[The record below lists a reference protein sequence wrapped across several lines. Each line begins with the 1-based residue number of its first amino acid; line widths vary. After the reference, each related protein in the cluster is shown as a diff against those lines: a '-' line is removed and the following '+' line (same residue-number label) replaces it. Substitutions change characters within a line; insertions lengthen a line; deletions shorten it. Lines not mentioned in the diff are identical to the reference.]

1 MKNATTSQRLKQIM
15 VERGLRQVDIL
26 EKSKPYQKKLNI
38 KMGRSTLSQY
48 LSGKSVPAQKQL
60 YLLSITLDVS
70 EAWLMGYDVEEKR
83 IPDEQR
89 SVNTKPKILSVYEI
103 LEPPRQEKVL
113 DFAQEQLEEQK
124 STKVVSLFDQ
134 QLEDEELFEIHG
146 TTFAAAA
153 SGFGR
158 GFEADDYDTYTVYTD
173 EEPPHYDYAIGIRGD
188 SMLPKYEQGDML
200 YIVDKGMST
209 YSGQLCIVVY
219 NGQTY
224 FKKVY
229 TEDRGLRLVSLNK
242 KYDDIFID
250 YPPAEDTYIKIYD
263 VVGSFTPIEM

>member
-1 MKNATTSQRLKQIM
+1 M
-15 VERGLRQVDIL
+15 
-26 EKSKPYQKKLNI
+26 
-38 KMGRSTLSQY
+38 
-48 LSGKSVPAQKQL
+48 
-60 YLLSITLDVS
+60 
-70 EAWLMGYDVEEKR
+70 
-83 IPDEQR
+83 
-89 SVNTKPKILSVYEI
+89 
-103 LEPPRQEKVL
+103 
-113 DFAQEQLEEQK
+113 EEQ
-124 STKVVSLFDQ
+124 TKIINFSDKKTDI
-134 QLEDEELFEIHG
+134 EDIFEVKG

-209 YSGQLCIVVY
+209 YSGQLCIVVH
-219 NGQTY
+219 NGNTY

-229 TEDRGLRLVSLNK
+229 TEHDGLRLVSLNK
-242 KYDDIFID
+242 KYSDIFIG

-263 VVGSFTPIEM
+263 VVGSFTPIEF

>member
-1 MKNATTSQRLKQIM
+1 MDEQKLREIIEKRYGSVRQFSLKIDMPASTINSILTRGILNSNVDNVLKICTALGIKPEVFSVLLDTNKEKPQI
-15 VERGLRQVDIL
+15 LTIYDQL
-26 EKSKPYQKKLNI
+26 EK
-38 KMGRSTLSQY
+38 
-48 LSGKSVPAQKQL
+48 
-60 YLLSITLDVS
+60 
-70 EAWLMGYDVEEKR
+70 
-83 IPDEQR
+83 
-89 SVNTKPKILSVYEI
+89 
-103 LEPPRQEKVL
+103 PRQEKVL
-113 DFAQEQLEEQK
+113 DFANEQLEEQE
-124 STKVVSLFDQ
+124 SNKVVSMFDE
-134 QLEDEELFEIHG
+134 QLKNEELFPVQG
-146 TTFAAAA
+146 TTFATAA

-158 GFEADDYDTYTVYTD
+158 GYEADDYDTYTVYTD
-173 EEPPHYDYAIGIRGD
+173 EEPPLYDYAIGIRGD
-188 SMLPKYEQGDML
+188 SMLPRYEAGDIL

>member
-1 MKNATTSQRLKQIM
+1 MRTNSEIISLIQSK
-15 VERGLRQVDIL
+15 VEERKMSMSELARNVGIAKSTMSRYFNKTREFPLNRVDDFA
-26 EKSKPYQKKLNI
+26 KALNI
-38 KMGRSTLSQY
+38 STEF
-48 LSGKSVPAQKQL
+48 
-60 YLLSITLDVS
+60 LLGIDLNS
-70 EAWLMGYDVEEKR
+70 EVDGSELLGIYRELE
-83 IPDEQR
+83 EQR
-89 SVNTKPKILSVYEI
+89 RVI
-103 LEPPRQEKVL
+103 VL
-113 DFAQEQLEEQK
+113 DTAKEQLEEQ
-124 STKVVSLFDQ
+124 TKIINFSDKKTDI
-134 QLEDEELFEIHG
+134 EDIFEVKG

-209 YSGQLCIVVY
+209 YSGQLCIVVH
-219 NGQTY
+219 NGNTY

-229 TEDRGLRLVSLNK
+229 TEHDGLRLVSLNK
-242 KYDDIFID
+242 KYSDIFIG

-263 VVGSFTPIEM
+263 VVGSFTPIEF

>member
-1 MKNATTSQRLKQIM
+1 MI
-15 VERGLRQVDIL
+15 
-26 EKSKPYQKKLNI
+26 
-38 KMGRSTLSQY
+38 
-48 LSGKSVPAQKQL
+48 
-60 YLLSITLDVS
+60 
-70 EAWLMGYDVEEKR
+70 
-83 IPDEQR
+83 
-89 SVNTKPKILSVYEI
+89 
-103 LEPPRQEKVL
+103 VL
-113 DFAQEQLEEQK
+113 DTAKEQLEEQ
-124 STKVVSLFDQ
+124 TKIINFSDKKTDI
-134 QLEDEELFEIHG
+134 EDIFEVKG

-209 YSGQLCIVVY
+209 YSGQLCIVVH
-219 NGQTY
+219 NGNTY

-229 TEDRGLRLVSLNK
+229 TEDDGLRLVSLNK
-242 KYDDIFID
+242 KYSDIFID

-263 VVGSFTPIEM
+263 VVGSFTPIEF

>member
-1 MKNATTSQRLKQIM
+1 MKEHDLRELIESKYGSVRQFSLSINMPSSTINSILNRGILNSNVDNVLKICNALGIRPE
-15 VERGLRQVDIL
+15 VF
-26 EKSKPYQKKLNI
+26 
-38 KMGRSTLSQY
+38 STL
-48 LSGKSVPAQKQL
+48 LHNTEGE
-60 YLLSITLDVS
+60 S
-70 EAWLMGYDVEEKR
+70 EIAVIYNE
-83 IPDEQR
+83 
-89 SVNTKPKILSVYEI
+89 
-103 LEPPRQEKVL
+103 LETSRKEKVL
-113 DFAQEQLEEQK
+113 DFAKAQLEEQN
-124 STKVVSLFDQ
+124 SKVVSMFEK
-134 QLEDEELFEIHG
+134 QLEDEELFEVHG

-173 EEPPHYDYAIGIRGD
+173 EEPPRYDYAVGIRGD
-188 SMLPKYEQGDML
+188 SMLPRFEQGDML
-200 YIVDKGMST
+200 YIIDKGMST

-229 TEDRGLRLVSLNK
+229 TEDGGLRLVSLNK

>member
-1 MKNATTSQRLKQIM
+1 MRTNSEIISLIQSK
-15 VERGLRQVDIL
+15 VEERKMSMSELARNVGIA
-26 EKSKPYQKKLNI
+26 KSTMSRYFNKTREFPLNRADDFAKALNI
-38 KMGRSTLSQY
+38 STEF
-48 LSGKSVPAQKQL
+48 
-60 YLLSITLDVS
+60 LLGIDLNNEVDSS
-70 EAWLMGYDVEEKR
+70 ELLGIYRELE
-83 IPDEQR
+83 EQR
-89 SVNTKPKILSVYEI
+89 RMI
-103 LEPPRQEKVL
+103 VL
-113 DFAQEQLEEQK
+113 DTAKEQLEEQ
-124 STKVVSLFDQ
+124 TKIINFSDKKTDI
-134 QLEDEELFEIHG
+134 EDIFEVKG

-209 YSGQLCIVVY
+209 YSGQLCIVVH
-219 NGQTY
+219 NGNTY

-229 TEDRGLRLVSLNK
+229 TEDDGLRLVSLNK
-242 KYDDIFID
+242 KYSDIFID

-263 VVGSFTPIEM
+263 VVGSFTPIEF

>member
-1 MKNATTSQRLKQIM
+1 MSMSELARNVGIA
-15 VERGLRQVDIL
+15 
-26 EKSKPYQKKLNI
+26 KSTMSRYFNKTREFPLNRADDFAKALNI
-38 KMGRSTLSQY
+38 STEF
-48 LSGKSVPAQKQL
+48 
-60 YLLSITLDVS
+60 LLGIDLNNEVDSS
-70 EAWLMGYDVEEKR
+70 ELLGIYRELE
-83 IPDEQR
+83 EQR
-89 SVNTKPKILSVYEI
+89 RMI
-103 LEPPRQEKVL
+103 VL
-113 DFAQEQLEEQK
+113 DTAKEQLEEQ
-124 STKVVSLFDQ
+124 TKIINFSDKKTDI
-134 QLEDEELFEIHG
+134 EDIFEVKG

-209 YSGQLCIVVY
+209 YSGQLCIVVH
-219 NGQTY
+219 NGNTY

-229 TEDRGLRLVSLNK
+229 TEDDGLRLVSLNK
-242 KYDDIFID
+242 KYSDIFID

-263 VVGSFTPIEM
+263 VVGSFTPIEF

>member
-1 MKNATTSQRLKQIM
+1 MRTNSEIISLIQSKAE
-15 VERGLRQVDIL
+15 ERKMSMSELARNVGIA
-26 EKSKPYQKKLNI
+26 KSTMSRYFNKTREFPLNRADDFAKALNI
-38 KMGRSTLSQY
+38 STEF
-48 LSGKSVPAQKQL
+48 
-60 YLLSITLDVS
+60 LLGIDLNNEVDSS
-70 EAWLMGYDVEEKR
+70 ELLGIYRELE
-83 IPDEQR
+83 EQR
-89 SVNTKPKILSVYEI
+89 RMI
-103 LEPPRQEKVL
+103 VL
-113 DFAQEQLEEQK
+113 DTAKEQLEEQ
-124 STKVVSLFDQ
+124 TKIINFSDKKTDI
-134 QLEDEELFEIHG
+134 EDIFEVKG

-209 YSGQLCIVVY
+209 YSGQLCIVVH
-219 NGQTY
+219 NGNTY

-229 TEDRGLRLVSLNK
+229 TEDDGLRLVSLNK
-242 KYDDIFID
+242 KYSDIFID

-263 VVGSFTPIEM
+263 VVGSFTPIEF

>member
-1 MKNATTSQRLKQIM
+1 MRTNSEIISLIQSK
-15 VERGLRQVDIL
+15 VEERKMSMSELARNVGIA
-26 EKSKPYQKKLNI
+26 KSTMSRYFNKTREFPLNRADDFAKALNI
-38 KMGRSTLSQY
+38 STEF
-48 LSGKSVPAQKQL
+48 
-60 YLLSITLDVS
+60 LLGIDLNNEVDSS
-70 EAWLMGYDVEEKR
+70 ELLGIYRELE
-83 IPDEQR
+83 EQR
-89 SVNTKPKILSVYEI
+89 RKI
-103 LEPPRQEKVL
+103 VL
-113 DFAQEQLEEQK
+113 DTAKEQLEEQ
-124 STKVVSLFDQ
+124 TKIINFSDKKTDI
-134 QLEDEELFEIHG
+134 EDIFEVKG

-209 YSGQLCIVVY
+209 YSGQLCIVVH
-219 NGQTY
+219 NGNTY

-229 TEDRGLRLVSLNK
+229 TEDDGLRLVSLNK
-242 KYDDIFID
+242 KYSDIFID

-263 VVGSFTPIEM
+263 VVGSFTPIEF